1 MKMNV
6 VTGKMGRSTFFDRN
20 RWKDAAGNNEFPI
33 LISAIAKLNPQNVYY
48 FIGKSDLGRIDK
60 EVYDF
65 WFPHGNVIDVWE
77 GFKPKEDDPTTWVVN
92 KLEGIDID
100 YGIIHGGMCSLSI
113 PNRIYCLDRKNGG
126 PIIGKYRK
134 PIQSLVNYVSPIT
147 YYLNESGID
156 WLTITSDGRYMPLP
170 ARDLINPEKISLGV
184 REGKVEIERI
194 KSYEDQVTMVKHEVD
209 LRYGYAEFQY
219 LLDTGINVKP
229 REHKKTR
236 KVALFFHQ
244 YDNKKRVKAIQEI
257 VNVFEEDEIAVY
269 GKWNNVEDNPK
280 YKGTVPFDELQTI
293 LPAVKYTFCYPI
305 IKGDISG
312 KFVEAIANG
321 IIPFFH
327 ESYDENRLLV
337 KYHNVPEWL
346 YVSSGQEMKDKVE
359 TLERDSEVYKKL
371 HNKLSKIVE
380 NEDLRNG
387 NHFNKL
393 INKAVEDMRGLRKDE

>member
-1 MKMNV
+1 MKV

-20 RWKDAAGNNEFPI
+20 KWKDAAGNNEFPI
-33 LISAIAKLNPQNVYY
+33 LISAIAKLNPQNTYY
-48 FIGKSDLGRIDK
+48 FIGKSDLSRVGK

-65 WFPHGNVIDVWE
+65 WFPHGNVVDVWKD
-77 GFKPKEDDPTTWVVN
+77 FNPKLHDPTTWVVN
-92 KLEGIDID
+92 MLEGIDID

-126 PIIGKYRK
+126 PIIGKLRQ

-147 YYLNESGID
+147 YYLNDSGID

-184 REGKVEIERI
+184 KEGEIEIERI
-194 KSYEDQVTMVKHEVD
+194 KSYEDQVTMIKHKVQ

-219 LLDTGINVKP
+219 LLD
-229 REHKKTR
+229 KKWNQFRHDQPKTQ

-244 YDNKKRVKAIQEI
+244 YDNKKRITAIQE
-257 VNVFEEDEIAVY
+257 VVDAFGEDEIVVY
-269 GKWNNVEDNPK
+269 GKWNVEDNPK

-305 IKGDISG
+305 VDGDISG
-312 KFVEAIANG
+312 KWVEAVTNG

-327 ESYDENRLLV
+327 KSYDKDRLLV
-337 KYHNVPEWL
+337 KYHKIPDWI
-346 YVSSGQEMKDKVE
+346 YVESAQDMKEKIE
-359 TLERDSEVYKKL
+359 YLESNPMAYTRLKNLLISAVSNFPKNGAKFVNMINQAVKDMKKL
-371 HNKLSKIVE
+371 
-380 NEDLRNG
+380 
-387 NHFNKL
+387 
-393 INKAVEDMRGLRKDE
+393 